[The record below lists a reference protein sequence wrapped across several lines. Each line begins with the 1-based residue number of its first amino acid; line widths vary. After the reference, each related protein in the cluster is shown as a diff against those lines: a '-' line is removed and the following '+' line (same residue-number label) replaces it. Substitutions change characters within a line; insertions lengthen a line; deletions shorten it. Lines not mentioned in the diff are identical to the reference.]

1 MLYSSYS
8 SANNLS
14 LSFLRIYKHPETGID
29 CQEVVKVC
37 LWDIERFLHDSHT
50 PVTLSNMDMGIYPNL
65 RELSQRFHFLG
76 LNIDQKHEVM
86 RKLEE
91 EKEEIQRRDG
101 VLKVGRVV

>member
-1 MLYSSYS
+1 MLYSSYHS
-8 SANNLS
+8 VNNLS
-14 LSFLRIYKHPETGID
+14 LSFLRMYKHPETGID
-29 CQEVVKVC
+29 CQEVVKVS

-50 PVTLSNMDMGIYPNL
+50 PKTMDMGIYPNV

-76 LNIDQKHEVM
+76 LNIDQQHEVM

-101 VLKVGRVV
+101 GLKVGRVI